1 MKFKMLYAAKKDGSN
16 WESDSEMKSTIEDD
30 LLFFKS
36 EEDLKNSWERM
47 QNV

>member
-30 LLFFKS
+30 LLFLNQKTI
-36 EEDLKNSWERM
+36 
-47 QNV
+47 